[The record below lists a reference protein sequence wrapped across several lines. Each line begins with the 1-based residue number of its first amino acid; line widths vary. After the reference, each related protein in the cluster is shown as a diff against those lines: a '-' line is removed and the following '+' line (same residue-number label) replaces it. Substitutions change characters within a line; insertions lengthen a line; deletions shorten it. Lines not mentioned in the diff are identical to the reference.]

1 MRQVTWNV
9 AALEAGRAEITV
21 RGNRAALVLRRECS
35 LRDRSL
41 FGVAPPFTA
50 NSARWIR
57 RPWPGVVVREC
68 ERETPFL
75 IPGFKNV
82 RYHCAA
88 AVEDYGSP
96 MMNAMVRHITEGE
109 LRLERRERPLRQE
122 EFCLDLQQGTK
133 EQACNN
139 VVAIMRITDLTA

>member
-1 MRQVTWNV
+1 M
-9 AALEAGRAEITV
+9 
-21 RGNRAALVLRRECS
+21 
-35 LRDRSL
+35 
-41 FGVAPPFTA
+41 
-50 NSARWIR
+50 
-57 RPWPGVVVREC
+57 REC